1 MFSPPTNNTFIVV
14 CDLDL
19 DDRAL
24 RHKLNTEVWGNGLES
39 ILVTDFFDTRKVKVS
54 FLKSCFSS

>member
-39 ILVTDFFDTRKVKVS
+39 ILVTG
-54 FLKSCFSS
+54 FLTLEKSKSPF